1 MNSIAVYTEE
11 IDDLNEAVEELT
23 AQAQDFDFRK
33 NSLAVL
39 FTEEETDYPEL
50 YRLLSEKWDFPII
63 GCTAMAMLSGK
74 HGYCGMGISVLI
86 LSADD
91 CAFSVGMTG
100 ELDVDNYREEIT
112 RTYEALEK
120 QHSSD
125 IKLILS
131 YGGMVTDERNVA
143 GDDLVD
149 ALNTVGKGV
158 PVYGGTA
165 SDGFTF
171 NGFHVFCNGEVK
183 KNGQVMALI
192 SGNLDPTFVCINSV
206 ENRASF
212 SYEVTQSVSNQ
223 VYRLGNGTF
232 VDALKRENME
242 VNKTDVLGDYI
253 LSPFVV
259 TIKRPDGDSVEVAR
273 NLSVLNQETGTGS
286 FLGVIPE
293 GSILNIGI
301 ISRADVQKSVDLAFD
316 YIFKQLEE
324 SGYKYRTLLCSSCC
338 ARFLALASNT
348 SAEAETYAGRL
359 PEEVSLMGIYAY
371 GEYCPV
377 KGNQTGKEYN
387 MFHNFTFTIL
397 AM

>member
-1 MNSIAVYTEE
+1 MKSVSLYTEE
-11 IDDLNEAVEELT
+11 IDDLNEAAEELF
-23 AQAQDFDFRK
+23 AQAEGFEFGK

-39 FTEEETDYPEL
+39 FAEEDTEYQEL
-50 YRLLSEKWDFPII
+50 YRLLSEKWDFPIM
-63 GCTAMAMLSGK
+63 GCTAMAMLQGK
-74 HGYCGMGISVLI
+74 QGYCEMGISILI

-91 CAFSVGMTG
+91 CEFSVGMTG
-100 ELDVDNYREEIT
+100 ELDVDNYREEIS
-112 RTYEALEK
+112 RVYEGLES
-120 QHSSD
+120 QHSSE
-125 IKLILS
+125 IKLIIS
-131 YGGMVTDERNVA
+131 FGGMVKNERNVA

-149 ALNTVGKGV
+149 VLNTVGKGA

-171 NGFHVFCNGEVK
+171 NGFRVFCNGDTT
-183 KNGQVMALI
+183 KNGQVIALV
-192 SGNLDPTFVCINSV
+192 SGNVNPTFVCINSV

-212 SYEVTQSVSNQ
+212 SYEVTQSKSNL

-232 VDALKRENME
+232 LDALKRENMAVE
-242 VNKTDVLGDYI
+242 KTDVLGDYI

-259 TIKRPDGDSVEVAR
+259 TIKQKDGDSVEVAR

-301 ISRADVQKSVDLAFD
+301 INRADVQKSVDLAFD
-316 YIFKQLEE
+316 FIFKELKE
-324 SGYKYRTLLCSSCC
+324 SKYKYRTLLCNSCC

-359 PEEVSLMGIYAY
+359 SEEAALMGIYAY

-377 KGNQTGKEYN
+377 KGNKTGKEYN
-387 MFHNFTFTIL
+387 MFHNFTFTIMAL
-397 AM
+397 